1 MSRPMSTPAAPVL
14 AGAGYRIRRQVK
26 TGLTHLA
33 AWGTIFI
40 LALPVLYA
48 LVMSTLSFQEA
59 YRFPPSLVPGRHL
72 LANLQE
78 AWVHINM
85 GRLLFNSTV
94 VAVAVAVG
102 KMVLSVLAA
111 FAFTYFGDFRGKW
124 LFFGLILI
132 THMLPLPVRIVPTFE
147 LITRLG
153 WADTYWAL
161 TVPFFAS
168 ATGTL
173 LFRQFFLTVP
183 HALADA
189 ARIDGAGPMRF
200 LVSILLPLSRTN
212 LAALFMVEFIY
223 AWNEYLWPLVAT
235 SSDRMRV
242 VQIGIKTLLA
252 SEAQAAEWNVVMAGA
267 MISIVPPLLVLLLLQ
282 GAFVKGFA
290 LQQEK

>member
-1 MSRPMSTPAAPVL
+1 MSTPAAPVL

>member
-1 MSRPMSTPAAPVL
+1 MPVL